1 MGWLELEGRRA
12 LVMGA
17 GGLGVACARGLAEA
31 GARLAV
37 MDVDEAKLKALRD
50 DPVLSDSDVR
60 VFPADVTTS
69 RACEEAIAAAA
80 DELGG
85 LDVLVHAVGTN
96 DRRPVVD
103 VPDEVWERIVTL
115 NLSSAFWAGRAAGR
129 LMREAG
135 RGSMVFFSS
144 VSSRLAHKHHAP
156 YAASKGGLD
165 QLVKVMAREWAADGV
180 TVNAVGPGYTET
192 ELTRAYLDRPGMRDE
207 MVGLVPAGRL
217 GTPED
222 VVGAVL
228 FLASPRASFVTGQV
242 LYVDGGRTL
251 V

>member
-1 MGWLELEGRRA
+1 MGWLGLEGHRA
-12 LVMGA
+12 LVLGA
-17 GGLGVACARGLAEA
+17 GGLGAACTRGLADA
-31 GARLAV
+31 GARVAV
-37 MDVDEAKLKALRD
+37 IDVDEAKLKALREEPALAD
-50 DPVLSDSDVR
+50 ADLR
-60 VFPADVTTS
+60 VFRVDVTTS
-69 RACEEAIAAAA
+69 AACEEAITAAAA
-80 DELGG
+80 ALGG

-103 VPDEVWERIVTL
+103 TPDEVWDRIVAL
-115 NLSSAFWAGRAAGR
+115 NLSTAFWAGRAAGR

-135 RGSMVFFSS
+135 QGSMVFFSS

-156 YAASKGGLD
+156 YAATKGGLD
-165 QLVKVMAREWAADGV
+165 QLVRVMAREWAADGV
-180 TVNAVGPGYTET
+180 TVNAVAPGYTET
-192 ELTRAYLDRPGMRDE
+192 ELTREYLDRPGMRDE

-217 GTPED
+217 GTPRD

-228 FLASPRASFVTGQV
+228 FLASRQASFITGQV

>member
-1 MGWLELEGRRA
+1 MGWLGLEGRRA

-17 GGLGVACARGLAEA
+17 GGLGAACARGLADT
-31 GARLAV
+31 GARVAV
-37 MDVDEAKLKALRD
+37 VDADEAKLKALRD
-50 DPVLSDSDVR
+50 EPALSDTDVR
-60 VFPADVTTS
+60 VFQADVTTS
-69 RACEEAIAAAA
+69 EACEEVVTAVA
-80 DELGG
+80 DVLGG

-96 DRRPVVD
+96 DRRPVVET
-103 VPDEVWERIVTL
+103 PDEVWERILQL
-115 NLSSAFWAGRAAGR
+115 NLSSAFYAGRSAGR
-129 LMREAG
+129 LMRETG
-135 RGSMVFFSS
+135 GGSIVYFSS

-156 YAASKGGLD
+156 YAATKGGLD
-165 QLVKVMAREWAADGV
+165 QMMKVMAREWAADDV
-180 TVNAVGPGYTET
+180 TVNAVAPGYTET
-192 ELTRAYLDRPGMRDE
+192 ELTRQYLDRPGMREE

-228 FLASPRASFVTGQV
+228 FLASRRASFVTGQV

>member
-1 MGWLELEGRRA
+1 MGWLGLDGSRA

-17 GGLGVACARGLAEA
+17 GGLGAACVRGLAEA

-37 MDVDEAKLKALRD
+37 VDVDESRLKALRD
-50 DPVLSDSDVR
+50 APALADADLR
-60 VFPADVTTS
+60 VFRADVATS
-69 RACEEAIAAAA
+69 EGCEEVVASAAA
-80 DELGG
+80 ELGG

-103 VPDEVWERIVTL
+103 TPDEVWERILAL
-115 NLSSAFWAGRAAGR
+115 NLSSAFYAGRAAGR
-129 LMREAG
+129 LMRGADG
-135 RGSMVFFSS
+135 GSMVFFSS

-156 YAASKGGLD
+156 YAATKGGLD
-165 QLVKVMAREWAADGV
+165 QMMRVMAREWAADGV
-180 TVNAVGPGYTET
+180 TVNAVAPGYTET
-192 ELTRAYLDRPGMRDE
+192 ELTREYLDRPGMREE

-228 FLASPRASFVTGQV
+228 YLASRRSSFVTGQV